1 MSCYMSILNVC
12 SAHIQCRSSSGVAR
26 SNSWLLVSSAVVC
39 CRMQCSLLRL
49 TIIMLSGRSVKRTTI
64 LNSLLWWRKSFQLQ
78 NPKGLESRIHQR
90 LCILLH
96 HLSLVRKQIAAPLA
110 PNPECF
116 TSSTLVVEGVVLVL
130 HVTEEF
136 WRPVWPEIIQRLLH
150 IDMFLNWALAQKHAF
165 SCLSSPGWGLCRGRC
180 VLFLAL
186 QADYS
191 NSRLLFG
198 SFVPFTYWQFF
209 QINFVLPDLQEWKA
223 FFLLMIRFWQ
233 KQRR

>member
-49 TIIMLSGRSVKRTTI
+49 TIIMLSGRSVKRTTT

-116 TSSTLVVEGVVLVL
+116 TSSTL
-130 HVTEEF
+130 
-136 WRPVWPEIIQRLLH
+136 
-150 IDMFLNWALAQKHAF
+150 
-165 SCLSSPGWGLCRGRC
+165 SCRGGGISSSCDWGILETGVTWNHSETVTYWYVFELSFGPETRFH
-180 VLFLAL
+180 L
-186 QADYS
+186 
-191 NSRLLFG
+191 LLFPWMRA
-198 SFVPFTYWQFF
+198 V
-209 QINFVLPDLQEWKA
+209 
-223 FFLLMIRFWQ
+223 
-233 KQRR
+233 